1 MGGHHSKCP
10 TCNYGY
16 YQNQI
21 KALKS
26 QAKTSATEISG
37 LKSKLSDETKQSE
50 KCQIDAK
57 KVKQMCMVPDN
68 ESIKNTGERI
78 YSMLNG
84 RYREN
89 IKLIDTQQRLMD
101 RHNRSIGR
109 TDTVLS
115 EQRETLKKLN
125 DKITQNDRQLEYD
138 NQLYHGD
145 NKWIKGLK
153 ISAVFMI
160 VALIGVMILS
170 SFKTLRK
177 K

>member
-21 KALKS
+21 KSLKS

-68 ESIKNTGERI
+68 ESIKNTGVRI
-78 YSMLNG
+78 FSLLNG
-84 RYREN
+84 RYKEN

-101 RHNRSIGR
+101 RHNRSIGQ

-115 EQRETLKKLN
+115 EQRETLKKLT

-145 NKWIKGLK
+145 NKWIRGLK